1 MTFVL
6 NVVLKMLDLHS
17 FKNKL
22 RIYMSIT
29 FSPFKELNCA
39 SCCHEGYKDGLD
51 ELLFFLTVISLVSCI
66 MTNSEAEEFVGIEII
81 AS

>member
-1 MTFVL
+1 
-6 NVVLKMLDLHS
+6 MLDLHS

-29 FSPFKELNCA
+29 FSPFKELNCS

>member
-6 NVVLKMLDLHS
+6 NVVLKMLHLHS

-22 RIYMSIT
+22 NLCQSL

-51 ELLFFLTVISLVSCI
+51 ELLFFLNVISLVSCI
-66 MTNSEAEEFVGIEII
+66 MTNSEAEEFVSIEII